1 VAKRATFANHAL
13 AMSGVL
19 VVTGAA
25 SGMGLASAETLAP
38 GHALLLLDLRAD
50 PLAQA
55 AQRLGCES
63 IAGDLCDAE
72 TLRRLVERVGAAG
85 GCSGLVHGAGL
96 SPTMAEAKRLFEVN
110 LVATARLVDALEP
123 LLLRDAAGVLF
134 ASQAAHLIARVA
146 SPEIDALLDDP
157 LHPDLYDRLAAAA
170 GPLATSS
177 GGAYALSKRGVQ
189 RLAVA
194 RAPAWGARDARLVS
208 LSPGV
213 VDTEMGRSELSAQT
227 AAMES
232 IIAATPVGKRM
243 GRAAE
248 LASVVAFL
256 CSDAASF
263 VSGVDLLVDGGST
276 NQLLRRTF

>member
-1 VAKRATFANHAL
+1 
-13 AMSGVL
+13 
-19 VVTGAA
+19 
-25 SGMGLASAETLAP
+25 
-38 GHALLLLDLRAD
+38 
-50 PLAQA
+50 
-55 AQRLGCES
+55 
-63 IAGDLCDAE
+63 
-72 TLRRLVERVGAAG
+72 
-85 GCSGLVHGAGL
+85 
-96 SPTMAEAKRLFEVN
+96 
-110 LVATARLVDALEP
+110 
-123 LLLRDAAGVLF
+123 
-134 ASQAAHLIARVA
+134 
-146 SPEIDALLDDP
+146 
-157 LHPDLYDRLAAAA
+157 
-170 GPLATSS
+170 
-177 GGAYALSKRGVQ
+177 VQ

-213 VDTEMGRSELSAQT
+213 IDTEMGRSELAAQT

-248 LASVVAFL
+248 IASVVAFL